1 MTRMEIIPNHV
12 ESKARTQFEKWKQ
25 VMDDCQELA
34 YLSDI
39 AYHAMAFIIWGLSK
53 INKPSILLGK
63 HI

>member
-1 MTRMEIIPNHV
+1 MEIIPNHV

-39 AYHAMAFIIWGLSK
+39 AYHAMAFII
-53 INKPSILLGK
+53 
-63 HI
+63 